1 MTGTGKAGAL
11 LAAFAVLTGGCLH
24 QDEAA
29 APAPAEPAAIAV
41 ETPGVDDAPSASSGA
56 SHEAAT
62 TPPGQAAVAAAGQ
75 AAPDVPQA
83 ATPQSGPD
91 KQRLDDLENRIS
103 GIEAQ
108 LLAVSSDL
116 RSTLSSLQEGLRP
129 DRATQA
135 VLEAFMANQ
144 RALSIRL
151 EDVARHRKP
160 SRAGKPSRPRP
171 GRKPPEAPFRVTALD
186 VWNGRPYAVLDLNGQ
201 TVLAHE
207 GSVLSGWR
215 VQAIRWPGRITV
227 RHERT
232 GTRRE
237 LQNTAIPAG
246 ARQP

>member
-1 MTGTGKAGAL
+1 MTGTGRAGTL

-24 QDEAA
+24 QDEAV

-41 ETPGVDDAPSASSGA
+41 EAPGVDDAPSASGGA

-62 TPPGQAAVAAAGQ
+62 TPPGQAAMVAAGQ

-83 ATPQSGPD
+83 ATPRSGPD
-91 KQRLDDLENRIS
+91 KRLDDLENRIS

-108 LLAVSSDL
+108 LQAVSSDL

-129 DRATQA
+129 DMATQA

-144 RALSIRL
+144 RALSIRI

-160 SRAGKPSRPRP
+160 SRAGKPARPRP